1 MDTIS
6 GSSLFTNS
14 AIDSDGVQQWFDVAT
29 NMCGEQTV
37 EACDGVPVCD
47 VYDGNC
53 HDAEDF
59 FVTPTPEPDFTCP
72 VSDGWF
78 EDPANCIKYYRCDSY
93 VADRRTCEKSEL
105 DGDCRD
111 LNQTVVSSLF
121 S

>member
-1 MDTIS
+1 M
-6 GSSLFTNS
+6 
-14 AIDSDGVQQWFDVAT
+14 WFDVAT
-29 NMCGEQTV
+29 SQCGDQFV
-37 EACDGVPVCD
+37 EACNGVPVCD

-105 DGDCRD
+105 PTNVTLRKF
-111 LNQTVVSSLF
+111 NQWESIVSSMF